1 MDEDTTPKRPS
12 FGAFQVKD
20 GPEGQSYFNRIGS
33 AFVHKD
39 GQGHTVQLDAVP
51 VDGRVIL
58 RTPQERVADARSK
71 GTRRS
76 RREEIER

>member
-33 AFVHKD
+33 AFAHKD

-58 RTPQERVADARSK
+58 RTPQERVTDTRSK

>member
-33 AFVHKD
+33 AFAHKD

-58 RTPQERVADARSK
+58 RTPQERVADTRSK